1 MGPQILQFGLLFI
14 CVSPAI
20 VIGASLPFSP
30 LHWRLG
36 LADGIA
42 GGKQTIY
49 TAGLNWYVNRNV
61 RFMLRCSTS
70 AIWKAT

>member
-1 MGPQILQFGLLFI
+1 
-14 CVSPAI
+14 
-20 VIGASLPFSP
+20 
-30 LHWRLG
+30 

-61 RFMLRCSTS
+61 RFMLNYLHGTLTKQAS
-70 AIWKAT
+70 ATNAADAGSVRSPCAVRLAGKSEDRG